1 MNKAPVLSS
10 VGGLIIDDIYYPDG
24 RKICNVLGGGGV
36 FAIYGKR
43 TNNSVCVCV
52 CLLINTTVLP

>member
-43 TNNSVCVCV
+43 TDNSVCVCV
-52 CLLINTTVLP
+52 CVFAD